1 MPGVK
6 SPIGYAGGGELWIK
20 STPTPDAN
28 DNGKIK
34 GADDAGVA
42 ESSDYAEKY
51 ENYTKVYTISPTVT
65 KTGKINPSTNVK
77 TENTGD
83 FYFTKVM
90 QGSKQVGGFYR
101 IRCIG

>member
-34 GADDAGVA
+34 GADDAGVV

-51 ENYTKVYTISPTVT
+51 ENYTKVYNHFNQPLQRP
-65 KTGKINPSTNVK
+65 GKINPSTNVK

-83 FYFTKVM
+83 FYFTRLCREVSRSAASITVKM
-90 QGSKQVGGFYR
+90 
-101 IRCIG
+101 

>member
-34 GADDAGVA
+34 GADDAA
-42 ESSDYAEKY
+42 LQNPATMPKSN
-51 ENYTKVYTISPTVT
+51 ENYTKGIHHFTQPLQR
-65 KTGKINPSTNVK
+65 PVK
-77 TENTGD
+77 N
-83 FYFTKVM
+83 
-90 QGSKQVGGFYR
+90 
-101 IRCIG
+101 

>member
-1 MPGVK
+1 MEIL
-6 SPIGYAGGGELWIK
+6 SLIHIFGYAGGGELWIK

-51 ENYTKVYTISPTVT
+51 ENYTKVYTFCLLYT
-65 KTGKINPSTNVK
+65 
-77 TENTGD
+77 
-83 FYFTKVM
+83 
-90 QGSKQVGGFYR
+90 SK
-101 IRCIG
+101 